1 MRRWL
6 TTVKKKKKGTI
17 KKIYTFRAPFEDKIE
32 GVRDA
37 ERAENMTEE
46 RPFNRVVLRWNGEA
60 RVKAAQKAN

>member
-1 MRRWL
+1 MIDNHL
-6 TTVKKKKKGTI
+6 KKKKKETI